1 MMRIRTEWVL
11 ITAIAA
17 VFAGCGHK
25 KDAASELDKAAAAM
39 AKFEAPQPVATPLPA
54 APNQPASSPE
64 PAAAPAVPPPAQQMQ
79 QAVAAYK
86 AGQLE
91 DAVTR
96 LQLLRMTP
104 VLTPDQRMVLQD
116 SIAAVMTEIYTM
128 AEKGD
133 TRAIAAVMQYE
144 KMQTAPR

>member
-1 MMRIRTEWVL
+1 
-11 ITAIAA
+11 
-17 VFAGCGHK
+17 
-25 KDAASELDKAAAAM
+25 
-39 AKFEAPQPVATPLPA
+39 
-54 APNQPASSPE
+54 
-64 PAAAPAVPPPAQQMQ
+64 MQ

-104 VLTPDQRMVLQD
+104 VLTPDQRMALQD